1 MVVWALFDDGN
12 RSYWKAIKKY
22 FPEINVISVGI
33 NELNEADY
41 KRIDL
46 SIFNDKLI
54 KQLSKLPTPDIILA
68 SPPCESWATTA
79 NPIRTYKINSLLL
92 NNFNHYKEQNDK
104 HKLHSKRNFYKQ
116 QRTRLLGEA
125 TQLGLNLILRTF
137 NPKIWII
144 ENPATSRCWLYQ
156 QEFLNWE
163 GIMNKTYYNCYG
175 TNNKKPTIFKSN
187 MILRLKQENKPSTI
201 NMNRINGYDLRSV
214 IPELLIK
221 DIIEQCKEQLKTKEL
236 ENE

>member
-12 RSYWKAIKKY
+12 RSYWKSIKKY

-33 NELNEADY
+33 NDLKEQDY

-46 SIFNDKLI
+46 SIFNEKLI
-54 KQLSKLPTPDIILA
+54 KQLKELPTADVILA
-68 SPPCESWATTA
+68 SPPCESWSNADTIK
-79 NPIRTYKINSLLL
+79 NYQPNSLIL
-92 NNFNHYKEQNDK
+92 NNYNFFLEQNK
-104 HKLHSKRNFYKQ
+104 KFYANKRKNMYKNFFNK
-116 QRTRLLGEA
+116 QRTRLYGEA

-156 QEFLNWE
+156 QDYLNWN
-163 GIMNKTYYNCYG
+163 GIMNKTYYNNYG
-175 TNNKKPTIFKSN
+175 FDYTKPTIFKSN
-187 MILRLKQENKPSTI
+187 IALNLKYEKIKQTTKWEKVC
-201 NMNRINGYDLRSV
+201 GYDNRSA

-221 DIIEQCKEQLKTKEL
+221 DIIDKCL
-236 ENE
+236 EVK

>member
-12 RSYWKAIKKY
+12 RSYWKSIKKY

-33 NELNEADY
+33 NDLKEQDY

-46 SIFNDKLI
+46 SIFNEKLI
-54 KQLSKLPTPDIILA
+54 KQLKELPTADVILA
-68 SPPCESWATTA
+68 SPPCESWVTCC
-79 NPIRTYKINSLLL
+79 NPIRNYKINSLSL
-92 NNFNHYKEQNDK
+92 NNFNHYEIQNNK
-104 HKLHSKRNFYKQ
+104 HKPQSKRDFYKQ
-116 QRTRLLGEA
+116 QRTRLYGEA

-137 NPKIWII
+137 KPKIWII

-175 TNNKKPTIFKSN
+175 SKNKKPTIFKSN
-187 MILRLKQENKPSTI
+187 IILRLKQNNIATEI
-201 NMNRINGYDLRSV
+201 NMNKINGYDTRSI

-236 ENE
+236 K